1 MPTQSHHEPTITL
14 SPDSLEDL
22 IYFSRASDL
31 PSLREALTLLSAT
44 YSTTQ
49 TQVLLSAYDPAS
61 ENTLLHYPSAN
72 GSIEVLNYLLSLVPP
87 PSSHIQAAPAS
98 TAALYINSQ
107 NGAGNTAL
115 HWAALNGHMACV
127 QALVE
132 KGADPA
138 MLNKAGKDAVWE
150 AEHGGKEGEIEVAEW
165 LEREGRGL
173 DRGVGGG
180 DVDTEREDEVE
191 GGVNGSSA
199 GEDGIAGNLNGGSD
213 HTGDG

>member
-1 MPTQSHHEPTITL
+1 MPTHSHHEPTIAL
-14 SPDSLEDL
+14 SPDSLDDL

-31 PSLREALTLLSAT
+31 PSLRDAITMLSTAH
-44 YSTTQ
+44 STTP
-49 TQVLLSAYDPAS
+49 TQVLFSAYDPTS

-72 GSIEVLNYLLSLVPP
+72 GSVEVLNYLLSLVPP
-87 PSSHIQAAPAS
+87 PSSHIQATPAT
-98 TAALYINSQ
+98 TADPFINSR

-115 HWAALNGHMACV
+115 HWAALNGHLACV

-138 MLNKAGKDAVWE
+138 VLNKAGKDAVWE
-150 AEHGGKEGEIEVAEW
+150 AEHGGKEGGTEVAEW

-180 DVDTEREDEVE
+180 GAETEREEVE
-191 GGVNGSSA
+191 GHVNGS
-199 GEDGIAGNLNGGSD
+199 GVGDGIAENSNDQPD
-213 HTGDG
+213 HTGNG